1 MVRARFFGLC
11 EISVMTDDNLEF
23 VFNSELCARTKALRE
38 ATGMTGEQMAI
49 VLGVPVERYRK
60 YENRSP
66 LPSYLMQRF
75 AITVGT
81 SLEYLLTG
89 KHAHQPILRA
99 VDSRKKRA

>member
-1 MVRARFFGLC
+1 
-11 EISVMTDDNLEF
+11 MTPDNLEF

-66 LPSYLMQRF
+66 LPAYLMQRF

-81 SLEYLLTG
+81 SLDYLLTG
-89 KHAHQPILRA
+89 KHVSAPALRA
-99 VDSRKKRA
+99 VESRRKRA